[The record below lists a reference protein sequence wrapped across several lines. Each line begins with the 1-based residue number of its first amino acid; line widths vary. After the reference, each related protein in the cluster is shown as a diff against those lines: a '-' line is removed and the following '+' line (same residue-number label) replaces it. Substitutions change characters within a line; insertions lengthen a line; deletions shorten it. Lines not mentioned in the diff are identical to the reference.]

1 MKNATALFI
10 ISLLTCSLLSIWRL
24 ASAEEVIFIG
34 NIRPIVQVS
43 VVSKVSTPGR
53 LLSYSVDVGDTVKK
67 GQIIAQIETEDLVTR
82 VQQAKADVQSTKA
95 NLDNA
100 QILSEFNMKAEYA
113 QAIANVKRLEASLL
127 KAKIE
132 VEVHEIQARSSVKRS
147 KANLSLAEARLG
159 VSKAKYRPEEIER
172 AELRRDLAKLSYER
186 LRALHKDDYLSE
198 DELDQSKLQYDV
210 AEVELQLLV
219 QGSRKEDID
228 MALSNVLISRAAL
241 EADEANLKQLQ
252 TSTVDVESVK
262 SQLEQAN
269 ANLKVSEM
277 ALTNGLWKLEIT
289 KAEANYLKAKSA
301 LEYANRQL
309 QEATLRSPIDGLVAT
324 RELDPGNLVALN
336 MTLFTLV
343 DIDLIRLHA
352 NLSERSML
360 AFSHSTHLQISLN
373 DTQSDEVIIDQ
384 VLKII
389 KVYFSPIVESV
400 TQSAEVIIEISNPNQ
415 KLKPGMLVS
424 TRLLTK
430 TNDTK

>member
-82 VQQAKADVQSTKA
+82 VQQANADVQSTKA

>member
-1 MKNATALFI
+1 
-10 ISLLTCSLLSIWRL
+10 
-24 ASAEEVIFIG
+24 
-34 NIRPIVQVS
+34 
-43 VVSKVSTPGR
+43 
-53 LLSYSVDVGDTVKK
+53 
-67 GQIIAQIETEDLVTR
+67 
-82 VQQAKADVQSTKA
+82 
-95 NLDNA
+95 
-100 QILSEFNMKAEYA
+100 
-113 QAIANVKRLEASLL
+113 
-127 KAKIE
+127 
-132 VEVHEIQARSSVKRS
+132 
-147 KANLSLAEARLG
+147 
-159 VSKAKYRPEEIER
+159 
-172 AELRRDLAKLSYER
+172 DLAKLSYER

-389 KVYFSPIVESV
+389 KVYFSPIVES
-400 TQSAEVIIEISNPNQ
+400 
-415 KLKPGMLVS
+415 
-424 TRLLTK
+424 
-430 TNDTK
+430 